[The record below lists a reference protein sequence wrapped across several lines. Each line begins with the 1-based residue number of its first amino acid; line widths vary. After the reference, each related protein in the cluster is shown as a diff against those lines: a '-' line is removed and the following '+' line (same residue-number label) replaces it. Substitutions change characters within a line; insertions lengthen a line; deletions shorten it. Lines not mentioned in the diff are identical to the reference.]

1 VYFAKSR
8 GGNRDLNYNLRV
20 TRTSLSAVMPTI
32 IISSTQNKITPWTP
46 SRYAHNTNFHHPK
59 TSYSVGSELAQ
70 PENYPVV
77 SFLQYTFKPD
87 AHQLHIKQ
95 EYSDYPWKPITIP
108 NKLSM
113 EIVKL
118 EHTLSLWT
126 FFLPP
131 QMSPSVLPKRMSHKG
146 PSIYDIHTEGGRGQA
161 QVDACGRGPAPCGR
175 PHRKLNVIPST
186 FHAKKLVY
194 FLLEFHLWTE

>member
-1 VYFAKSR
+1 MKVAYMYIRRQASPAAAKPSKFTDFCSVYFAKSR

-87 AHQLHIKQ
+87 AHQ
-95 EYSDYPWKPITIP
+95 
-108 NKLSM
+108 
-113 EIVKL
+113 
-118 EHTLSLWT
+118 
-126 FFLPP
+126 
-131 QMSPSVLPKRMSHKG
+131 
-146 PSIYDIHTEGGRGQA
+146 
-161 QVDACGRGPAPCGR
+161 
-175 PHRKLNVIPST
+175 
-186 FHAKKLVY
+186 
-194 FLLEFHLWTE
+194 